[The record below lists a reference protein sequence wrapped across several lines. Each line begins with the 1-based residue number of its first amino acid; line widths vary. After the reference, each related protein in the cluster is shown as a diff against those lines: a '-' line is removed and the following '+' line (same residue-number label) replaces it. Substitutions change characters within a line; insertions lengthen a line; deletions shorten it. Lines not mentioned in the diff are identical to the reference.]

1 MNLRN
6 AFYHLQLMAVYDS
19 ASRLVRGHP
28 TTPKAVIDYIVL
40 ERNLTLDDAS
50 WRIAGKLP
58 PPPLLKKRETKTQ
71 RQDGGTKHLNPAT

>member
-1 MNLRN
+1 MH

-28 TTPKAVIDYIVL
+28 TTPKAVIDYVVL
-40 ERNLTLDDAS
+40 ERNLTLGDAS

-58 PPPLLKKRETKTQ
+58 PPPPLKKKREIKT
-71 RQDGGTKHLNPAT
+71 RKQDGGTKHLSPAT